1 MITPYLIW
9 TGVAVAMLVIILVR
23 LVRAVQRYTHDRR
36 PVIELSRERE
46 EFWIPG
52 DRPLPG
58 FKPSDKERMSNDY
71 ELDDYGEFE
80 DL

>member
-1 MITPYLIW
+1 MITPYFIW

-46 EFWIPG
+46 EIG
-52 DRPLPG
+52 RAHV
-58 FKPSDKERMSNDY
+58 
-71 ELDDYGEFE
+71 
-80 DL
+80 

>member
-1 MITPYLIW
+1 MITPYFIW

-23 LVRAVQRYTHDRR
+23 LVRAVQRYT
-36 PVIELSRERE
+36 VIELSRERE

-71 ELDDYGEFE
+71 ELDDYEEFE